1 MVDVVTLG
9 ETLLAF
15 RVAGPLAVGAEARF
29 SFAGAESN
37 VAVGLARLGHAVAC
51 AGAVGGD
58 AMATTMVRALRGEG
72 IDCSALRVDAT
83 RPSALIVFDSPLAE
97 RRRVTYLRDGSA
109 GSALTPADAD
119 AVWALNPGVVHVTGV
134 TCALGDGARET
145 VEVVVGEAR
154 RRGVTVSFDL
164 NYRASLWGRDE
175 AAAVLGPLARQADIL
190 FGADDELRLAL
201 DDAAPTDDALR
212 ALGPAQVV
220 LKRGADGA
228 GLVTAEGRVDAPSVA
243 TAVVDPVGA
252 GDAFAA
258 GFLSAHL
265 DGLVPVERLGRGNA
279 VAAFALGNHGDW
291 EGLPMRAELP
301 LVGAGGD
308 VVR

>member
-9 ETLLAF
+9 ESLLAF

-72 IDCSALRVDAT
+72 IDCSALRVDAA

-154 RRGVTVSFDL
+154 RRGWRGAMRWRRSRWATTATGRACRCGRNCRWWVRAATSSAESAPPGTV
-164 NYRASLWGRDE
+164 RG
-175 AAAVLGPLARQADIL
+175 
-190 FGADDELRLAL
+190 
-201 DDAAPTDDALR
+201 APTIRPAPTPGGR
-212 ALGPAQVV
+212 AARCGT
-220 LKRGADGA
+220 R
-228 GLVTAEGRVDAPSVA
+228 R
-243 TAVVDPVGA
+243 
-252 GDAFAA
+252 
-258 GFLSAHL
+258 
-265 DGLVPVERLGRGNA
+265 R
-279 VAAFALGNHGDW
+279 
-291 EGLPMRAELP
+291 
-301 LVGAGGD
+301 
-308 VVR
+308 